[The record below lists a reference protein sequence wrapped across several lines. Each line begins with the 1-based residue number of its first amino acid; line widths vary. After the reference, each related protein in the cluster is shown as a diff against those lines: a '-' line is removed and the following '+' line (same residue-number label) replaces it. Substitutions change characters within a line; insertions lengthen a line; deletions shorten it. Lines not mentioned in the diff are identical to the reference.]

1 MERRELI
8 ELVTR
13 LIDKYDLRN
22 KSRLQKYT
30 YPRYYIFAVLK
41 KNAYMPWVEIARLFE
56 RNHASV
62 IHGYNMHEIMTETKD
77 LGYKFFTAAIRDE
90 IKIQDE
96 DLERNLSK
104 DVLSL
109 RTFNQLK
116 QLQKKLEMGYYE

>member
-8 ELVTR
+8 ELVER
-13 LIDKYDLRN
+13 LIDKYDLKN

-30 YPRYYIFAVLK
+30 YPRYYLFAVLK

-62 IHGYNMHEIMTETKD
+62 IHGYNMHEVMTEIKD
-77 LGYKFFTAAIRDE
+77 LGYKYFTAAIRDE
-90 IKIQDE
+90 IKVNDDE
-96 DLERNLSK
+96 MERDLTK

-116 QLQKKLEMGYYE
+116 QLQKKVEMGYYE

>member
-8 ELVTR
+8 ELVER
-13 LIDKYDLRN
+13 LIDKYDLKN

-30 YPRYYIFAVLK
+30 YPRYYLFAVLK

-62 IHGYNMHEIMTETKD
+62 IHGYNMHEVMTEIKD
-77 LGYKFFTAAIRDE
+77 LGYKYFTAAIRDE
-90 IKIQDE
+90 IKVNDDE
-96 DLERNLSK
+96 MERDLSK

-116 QLQKKLEMGYYE
+116 QLQKKVEMGYYE

>member
-13 LIDKYDLRN
+13 LIDKYDLKN

-30 YPRYYIFAVLK
+30 YPRYYLFAVLK

-62 IHGYNMHEIMTETKD
+62 IHGYNMHEVMTEIKD
-77 LGYKFFTAAIRDE
+77 LGYKYFTAAIRDE
-90 IKIQDE
+90 IKVNDDE
-96 DLERNLSK
+96 MERDLTK

-116 QLQKKLEMGYYE
+116 QLQKKVEMGYYE

>member
-8 ELVTR
+8 ELVIR
-13 LIDKYDLRN
+13 LIDKYDLKNPARF
-22 KSRLQKYT
+22 QKYT
-30 YPRYYIFAVLK
+30 YPRYYLFAVLK

-62 IHGYNMHEIMTETKD
+62 IHGYNMHEIMTETRD

-90 IKIQDE
+90 IKIKDE
-96 DLERNLSK
+96 ELVRDIAQ

-116 QLQKKLEMGYYE
+116 QLQTKIKMGYYD

>member
-8 ELVTR
+8 ELVER
-13 LIDKYDLRN
+13 LIDKYDLKN

-30 YPRYYIFAVLK
+30 YPRYYLFAVLK
-41 KNAYMPWVEIARLFE
+41 KNAYMPWVEIARLFD

-62 IHGYNMHEIMTETKD
+62 IHGYNMHEVMTEIKD
-77 LGYKFFTAAIRDE
+77 LGYKYFTAAIRDE
-90 IKIQDE
+90 IKVNDDE
-96 DLERNLSK
+96 MERDLTK

-116 QLQKKLEMGYYE
+116 QLQKKVEMGYYE

>member
-13 LIDKYDLRN
+13 LIDKYDLKN

-30 YPRYYIFAVLK
+30 YPRYYLFAVLK

-62 IHGYNMHEIMTETKD
+62 IHGYNMHEVFNETKD
-77 LGYKFFTAAIRDE
+77 LGYKYFTAAIRDE
-90 IKIQDE
+90 IKVNDDE
-96 DLERNLSK
+96 MERDLTK

-116 QLQKKLEMGYYE
+116 QLQKKVEMGYYE